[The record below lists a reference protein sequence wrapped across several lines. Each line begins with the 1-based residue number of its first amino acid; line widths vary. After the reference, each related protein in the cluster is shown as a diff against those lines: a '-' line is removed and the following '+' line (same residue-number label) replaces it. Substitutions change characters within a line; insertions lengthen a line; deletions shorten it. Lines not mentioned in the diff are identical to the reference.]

1 MGETMKLNESE
12 LHQLHILLLR
22 YGLDNEIE
30 GCAYVV
36 KRIDELAAFVL
47 QDALASAIVEN
58 DDLQPVDGEL

>member
-1 MGETMKLNESE
+1 MKLNESE
-12 LHQLHILLLR
+12 LHQLHVLLLR

-30 GCAYVV
+30 GCAYTVT
-36 KRIDELAAFVL
+36 RIDELAAFVL